1 MLIPSEQCAEP
12 PKGSRPHR
20 VRPIPRRRVP
30 RKARNE
36 SGTAEEK
43 AFVSYYQ
50 RQRLFQLTVDSE
62 QLTVGYNE
70 SCSVKSKNC
79 QLSTVNCQLIPYS
92 VIRKSIQ

>member
-12 PKGSRPHR
+12 QKGSRPHR

-43 AFVSYYQ
+43 P
-50 RQRLFQLTVDSE
+50 
-62 QLTVGYNE
+62 
-70 SCSVKSKNC
+70 
-79 QLSTVNCQLIPYS
+79 LSLI
-92 VIRKSIQ
+92 IRDKGFFS

>member
-12 PKGSRPHR
+12 QKGSRPHR

-36 SGTAEEK
+36 SGTAEEIMPLSLIMGDK
-43 AFVSYYQ
+43 GFFSDSW
-50 RQRLFQLTVDSE
+50 TVNR
-62 QLTVGYNE
+62 LTVGYNE

-79 QLSTVNCQLIPYS
+79 QLSTVNCQL
-92 VIRKSIQ
+92 